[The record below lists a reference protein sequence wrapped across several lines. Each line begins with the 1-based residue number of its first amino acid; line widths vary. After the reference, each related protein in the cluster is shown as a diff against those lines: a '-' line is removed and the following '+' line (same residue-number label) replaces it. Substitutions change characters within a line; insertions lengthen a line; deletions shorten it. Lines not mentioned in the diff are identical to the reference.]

1 MQFHAEQLHAR
12 RQFGRDRTGEILHH
26 ILAGGLVRS
35 NDDLRV
41 STAHRFQRRMVL
53 RRFAQYER
61 MVVTLDDQPANDV
74 FQEKMGMGVRAL
86 PGNALRPG

>member
-1 MQFHAEQLHAR
+1 
-12 RQFGRDRTGEILHH
+12 
-26 ILAGGLVRS
+26 
-35 NDDLRV
+35 
-41 STAHRFQRRMVL
+41 MVL